1 MRITAGVLLA
11 SLAFA
16 IPAAAQTAG
25 QEAKPEV
32 KTEKL
37 WKIEVTGISG

>member
-1 MRITAGVLLA
+1 MHKHAGMLLA
-11 SLAFA
+11 TIAFA
-16 IPAAAQTAG
+16 IPAVAQTKAA
-25 QEAKPEV
+25 EVKAEV